1 MATYPLVPTIP
12 TYTIDDDD
20 DILDEEISDSDT
32 DLLPQLDL
40 GGFDDSDEDDE
51 DDEDDEFGE
60 SERNLAP
67 HRELAQLLNL
77 GKSNLTVPTMT
88 QRVPVQPITVPK
100 PIVPNTGLTLAV
112 MPPVQAPPIT
122 VPRPLTGLTTA
133 PPITVP
139 QVPRP
144 LTGLTMAPPI
154 TVPQVPGPLTG
165 LTMAPPITVPRTAP
179 ALNITPNIPP
189 IAPITAPTV
198 PHLAP
203 QPAAKNIDIA
213 AILAKMPGITI
224 ATVTPPAG
232 QVPADI
238 NDLLQK
244 EADES
249 EADFEARRRLT
260 LLLAGIPDYKL
271 NNATAVTAG
280 HLMMKKSKLGV
291 TYDPDVESAIA
302 YLAALL
308 QR

>member
-67 HRELAQLLNL
+67 HRELSQLLNL

-139 QVPRP
+139 QVPR
-144 LTGLTMAPPI
+144 
-154 TVPQVPGPLTG
+154 PLTG